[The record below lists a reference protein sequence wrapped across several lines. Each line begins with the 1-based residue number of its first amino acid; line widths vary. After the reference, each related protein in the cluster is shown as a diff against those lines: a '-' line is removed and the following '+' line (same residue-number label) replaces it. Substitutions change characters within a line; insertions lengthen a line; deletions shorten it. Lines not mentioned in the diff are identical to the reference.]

1 MLYLCTTTAAQP
13 SHAFPNGAFAANLG
27 TGEEEV
33 VMEMNPQQKEF
44 LEMSEEFTE
53 PDDRGRSHGRRSGAA
68 ALLPFHIPELRL
80 RQQTPACKQT
90 KTSDGKLY

>member
-53 PDDRGRSHGRRSGAA
+53 PDECNETDVLQVALNKA
-68 ALLPFHIPELRL
+68 ALKPWISLV
-80 RQQTPACKQT
+80 KQ
-90 KTSDGKLY
+90 

>member
-44 LEMSEEFTE
+44 LEMSEEFSDSE
-53 PDDRGRSHGRRSGAA
+53 CSESDVLQVLPSY
-68 ALLPFHIPELRL
+68 LLLM
-80 RQQTPACKQT
+80 
-90 KTSDGKLY
+90 